1 MKAIEQG
8 NEWLQFWNESQK
20 SLFQAWAEG
29 KPPPFAGAGFASRAP
44 EGDPTHASDPI
55 SDLMTRSMQ
64 EWSNIAQEAWSKGA
78 GFDPEAMRKLF
89 DPAQWKRAG
98 SYFDLGLEKL
108 TEGPTYA
115 TLWDLDRKTLN
126 VQKLWLERARDAE
139 SYWEVVQS
147 AWSKA
152 LDRFTKA
159 VNDPKG
165 PPIPSGRAML
175 DLWLEVAN
183 GALVEMHR
191 SDKFLEAQRRMTR
204 SSTEYRLA
212 EREIAEAFCEMHHIP
227 TRTEMDEVQRTV
239 TELRRELR
247 AVKRLGEAP
256 VAAPHRGSDAKPM
269 PKPKPKPKAKRRK

>member
-1 MKAIEQG
+1 MKSIEQG
-8 NEWLQFWNESQK
+8 NEWLQFWNENQK
-20 SLFQAWAEG
+20 NLFQAWAEG
-29 KPPPFAGAGFASRAP
+29 KPPPFAGAGFAARPP

-55 SDLMTRSMQ
+55 NDLMTRSMQ
-64 EWSNIAQEAWSKGA
+64 GWGTFAKEAWSKGG
-78 GFDPEAMRKLF
+78 GFAPEAMQKLF

-98 SYFDLGLEKL
+98 SHFDLGLEKL

-115 TLWDLDRKTLN
+115 TLWDIDRKMLN
-126 VQKLWLERARDAE
+126 VQKLWLERAGDAE
-139 SYWEVVQS
+139 AYWEVVQA

-152 LDRFTKA
+152 LERFMKT

-227 TRTEMDEVQRTV
+227 TRTEMDEMQRTV

-247 AVKRLGEAP
+247 A
-256 VAAPHRGSDAKPM
+256 M
-269 PKPKPKPKAKRRK
+269 KRRK